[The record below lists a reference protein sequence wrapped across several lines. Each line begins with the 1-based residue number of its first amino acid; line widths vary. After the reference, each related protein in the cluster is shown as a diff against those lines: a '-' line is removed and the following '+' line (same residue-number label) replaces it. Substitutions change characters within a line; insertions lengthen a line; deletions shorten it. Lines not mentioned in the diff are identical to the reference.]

1 MRKKIIDKG
10 YTVEVVSWEND
21 GDNYRTEKETYSDK
35 EEALAVKHLCENLFL
50 SSNNGEGGIGNLMD
64 DEYTQAHSII
74 VEYFINNPTLL
85 KLNEIPCPEELY
97 GKVKAAFPEEN
108 IDECYE
114 EFLHEYIMGRNEG
127 ILGHWVDGTS
137 HYNYDLLGYSQYY
150 YSRICDSCT
159 ITYSEEDIYLEV
171 VES

>member
-10 YTVEVVSWEND
+10 YTVEVDSWEND
-21 GDNYRTEKETYSDK
+21 GDNYRTQKDTYLTK
-35 EEALAVKHLCENLFL
+35 EEALAVRHMCENLFL

-85 KLNEIPCPEELY
+85 KLNEIPCPEKLY
-97 GKVKAAFPEEN
+97 DKVKDAFPEED
-108 IDECYE
+108 IDEDYKG
-114 EFLHEYIMGRNEG
+114 FLHEYLMEENKDT
-127 ILGHWVDGTS
+127 LDHWVDGTS
-137 HYNYDLLGYSQYY
+137 HYNSNLMGYSEYY
-150 YSRICDSCT
+150 YSRVCDSCT

-171 VES
+171 IES